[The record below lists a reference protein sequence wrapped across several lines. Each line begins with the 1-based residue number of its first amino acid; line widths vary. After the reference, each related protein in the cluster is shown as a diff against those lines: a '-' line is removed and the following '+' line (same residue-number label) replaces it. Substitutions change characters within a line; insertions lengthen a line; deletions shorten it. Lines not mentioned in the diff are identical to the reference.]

1 MSTASRRGAVVA
13 ATLLSGTQ
21 PWIHQQDRP
30 AGWAPMRMRPMRR
43 TAKQD
48 SAAVSR
54 LIVIVAVL
62 VMAAVFVLIVVS

>member
-1 MSTASRRGAVVA
+1 
-13 ATLLSGTQ
+13 
-21 PWIHQQDRP
+21 
-30 AGWAPMRMRPMRR
+30 MRR